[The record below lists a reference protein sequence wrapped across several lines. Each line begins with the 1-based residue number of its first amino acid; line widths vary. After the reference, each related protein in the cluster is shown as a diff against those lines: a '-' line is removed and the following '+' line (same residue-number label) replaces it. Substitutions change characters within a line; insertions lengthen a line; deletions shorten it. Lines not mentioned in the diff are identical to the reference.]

1 MLLLLAAA
9 GLWYWDAHYRPHYEH
24 YANAITR
31 WGLPVGIGQLTDA
44 QMQHRNS
51 MLKFTKKGRKGPVE
65 EVRIV
70 NSRGKYPPVF
80 ASSGFLLLGSLMP
93 LASDTLIGGLSLPS
107 TLVARRVVFERSHDG
122 RVLAQRAYN
131 ASNRLLYTLQYVEPN
146 VAKFGDG
153 PFTEAIRESGITHI
167 KFIRAN
173 TGSESGLNKEML
185 FIDSSGKP
193 KPDRQGSYGF
203 RHTFDS
209 RGNIVEEINLD
220 EKGNPAP
227 DNLGIAKVINAYD
240 DTWGNMIRVKNLS
253 RDNQLMTGS
262 MGIAEIMMS
271 YDVYGNLQQMAFFGK
286 DGRLVTPRGAGA
298 AIRTIGYDNE
308 GNIAENT
315 YRDVNQK
322 LVTGALGFARQKVQ
336 WDKQGRSSETFF
348 GPDDKP
354 ILIQGR
360 ALLLRGTWDER
371 GNLVLLEHFDEHN
384 RPTRDNDGC
393 AKLSI
398 VHDDRGNNTE
408 QACFDE
414 IGRPVRNTSGWSKVK
429 IASDER
435 GNTIEKRYFGS
446 DDRPGLYEER
456 LVRVVLKYNEQGK
469 KSEEAY
475 FDVANRPVKNKSGY
489 AKVNSEYNTQGK
501 LIQVSFFDETGQ
513 PTTRKD
519 GYAKIIRVY
528 DARGNMT
535 EESVFDLQGRPTT
548 HEKDGYSRSISKYDD
563 SGNVTETAYFDKNDK
578 LTLHAEGYAR
588 IRNKYNDKGRI
599 IEQVFIGLNDS
610 PIAHKKRGYA
620 KRRWTFD
627 ERGNISQLAYFG
639 TTDQLVR
646 NTLGYA
652 TIRYSYDSLGRESK
666 REFFDGNGAP
676 VRTSVTIDKLEP
688 ESSGQRAGL
697 RVLDQIL
704 AYEGQDVPDTRVF
717 DELELFGGERRREFR
732 VQRNGK
738 QLSVEIPAGRLN
750 GLETV
755 DKISREARKTDA

>member
-1 MLLLLAAA
+1 MSKIFVSYRRDDSAAYAGRLYDRLSGYFGKDQVFMDVDHIEPGEDFVELINERIRTCSTMIVLIGRNWVNAVDKTGARRLDNPEDFVRLEITAALAGKVRVMPVLVGGATMPDAQELPEPIAGLCRRQAAEVFDTRFHQDVDRLIESIEKGIIGASAATPPPAPDQVQSTEDSIALLESDKHSELSEVKRLGRETNLLDSSRSKLQRLLIWTVPVLLLLAAA
-9 GLWYWDAHYRPHYEH
+9 GLWYWDAYYRPHYEH
-24 YANAITR
+24 YANAIMR
-31 WGLPVGIGQLTDA
+31 WGLPEGIGQLTDA

-107 TLVARRVVFERSHDG
+107 TLVTRRVVFERSHDG

-262 MGIAEIMMS
+262 TGIAEIMMS

-298 AIRTIGYDNE
+298 AIITIGYDNE

-336 WDKQGRSSETFF
+336 WDKQGRSWETFF

-354 ILIQGR
+354 ILIKVEPFCFAARGMSVVILYFWSILMNTIVQRGIMTAAQNLPR
-360 ALLLRGTWDER
+360 SRRPWQYHRTSLLRRDR
-371 GNLVLLEHFDEHN
+371 SSCSAI
-384 RPTRDNDGC
+384 RPDG
-393 AKLSI
+393 
-398 VHDDRGNNTE
+398 
-408 QACFDE
+408 
-414 IGRPVRNTSGWSKVK
+414 
-429 IASDER
+429 
-435 GNTIEKRYFGS
+435 
-446 DDRPGLYEER
+446 
-456 LVRVVLKYNEQGK
+456 
-469 KSEEAY
+469 
-475 FDVANRPVKNKSGY
+475 
-489 AKVNSEYNTQGK
+489 
-501 LIQVSFFDETGQ
+501 
-513 PTTRKD
+513 RK
-519 GYAKIIRVY
+519 
-528 DARGNMT
+528 
-535 EESVFDLQGRPTT
+535 
-548 HEKDGYSRSISKYDD
+548 
-563 SGNVTETAYFDKNDK
+563 
-578 LTLHAEGYAR
+578 
-588 IRNKYNDKGRI
+588 
-599 IEQVFIGLNDS
+599 
-610 PIAHKKRGYA
+610 
-620 KRRWTFD
+620 
-627 ERGNISQLAYFG
+627 
-639 TTDQLVR
+639 
-646 NTLGYA
+646 
-652 TIRYSYDSLGRESK
+652 
-666 REFFDGNGAP
+666 
-676 VRTSVTIDKLEP
+676 
-688 ESSGQRAGL
+688 
-697 RVLDQIL
+697 
-704 AYEGQDVPDTRVF
+704 
-717 DELELFGGERRREFR
+717 
-732 VQRNGK
+732 
-738 QLSVEIPAGRLN
+738 
-750 GLETV
+750 
-755 DKISREARKTDA
+755 